1 MDIGKRIREFRLA
14 HQLTQQELA
23 VRAGVTKGF
32 ISLLERDKSSV
43 SLETLSE
50 VLAVV
55 GERIS
60 TFFSADALQP
70 FVFGRQDRTS
80 LSDQGIEKF
89 ELLIPGSTT
98 MAMEPCRLVLAPG
111 QGLRPHGSHSGE
123 EFGYVIRGRVS
134 ITLGRRSA
142 IAKAGD
148 SFSYKAQPEHSMQN
162 AGRSP
167 AEVLFVT
174 WPPQF

>member
-14 HQLTQQELA
+14 YQLTQQELA

-32 ISLLERDKSSV
+32 ISLLESNKSSV
-43 SLETLSE
+43 SIETLSE
-50 VLAVV
+50 VLAVL
-55 GERIS
+55 GEQLS
-60 TFFSADALQP
+60 SFFSSDALQP
-70 FVFGRQDRTS
+70 FVFGKQDRT
-80 LSDQGIEKF
+80 LLTDQGCDKF

-98 MAMEPCRLVLAPG
+98 MAMEPCRIVLAPG
-111 QGLRPHGSHSGE
+111 QRLRPHRSHSGE

-134 ITLGRRSA
+134 ITVGRRTA

-148 SFSYKAQPEHSMQN
+148 SFSYKAQPEHSLQN

-174 WPPQF
+174 WPPQY

>member
-1 MDIGKRIREFRLA
+1 MDIGKRIKEFRLA

-23 VRAGVTKGF
+23 NRAGVTKGF
-32 ISLLERDKSSV
+32 ISLLERNKSSV

-50 VLAVV
+50 VLEVL

-60 TFFSADALQP
+60 TFFSSDALQP
-70 FVFGRQDRTS
+70 FVFGRHDRTA
-80 LSDQGIEKF
+80 LADQGADKF

-98 MAMEPCRLVLAPG
+98 MAMEPCRLVLGAG
-111 QGLRPHGSHSGE
+111 QRLRLHAAHSGE
-123 EFGYVIRGRVS
+123 EFGYVIKGRVAVS
-134 ITLGRRSA
+134 LGRRSA
-142 IAKAGD
+142 VAKAGD
-148 SFSYKAQPEHSMQN
+148 AFTYKAQQEHSLQN
-162 AGRSP
+162 VGRSA